1 MLNRKEYKMSG
12 NKQSDSRAPGGISR
26 RDMLRMAAGM
36 GAAGA
41 AALAFPSCATVSKY
55 GGKAAT
61 KGRIKQSVAYWCYAK
76 YWSFEEMCQI
86 AKQLG
91 CKSVELVGPE
101 NFATLKKYGLV
112 CAIAPNGMPDP
123 PFVQGFNNPEYHDMV
138 IAKTR
143 GIIDACAEYKFPS
156 VIAFTGFRE
165 DIGDD
170 VGIKNCVDGFKKIIG
185 YAEKKKVNICL
196 EILNSRVAV
205 EMQGHPGY
213 QGDHTD
219 YCMEIVKQVGS
230 PRMKLLFD
238 IYHVQIMDGDVISR
252 IRQYKDYIGHYHT
265 AGNPGRGE
273 LDDKQE
279 INYRPIMKAIA
290 HTGYTGY
297 VGQEFIPTR
306 DPLKGLRE
314 AVSLCDV

>member
-1 MLNRKEYKMSG
+1 
-12 NKQSDSRAPGGISR
+12 
-26 RDMLRMAAGM
+26 MLRMAAG
-36 GAAGA
+36 ASTAGA
-41 AALAFPSCATVSKY
+41 VSLTLGSCAAASKR
-55 GGKAAT
+55 GERVVT
-61 KGRIKQSVAYWCYAK
+61 KGRINQSIAHWCFGK
-76 YWSFEEMCQI
+76 YWDVEQMCRI
-86 AKQLG
+86 TKQLG
-91 CKSVELVGPE
+91 CKSVIVVDP
-101 NFATLKKYGLV
+101 NDFPTLKKHGLV

-123 PFVQGFNNPEYHDMV
+123 PFVKGFNNPKHHEMV

-143 GIIDACAEYKFPS
+143 ESIDACAEYKFPN

-165 DIGDD
+165 DIPDD
-170 VGIKNCVDGFKKIIG
+170 VGAKNCVTSLKKIIG
-185 YAEKKKVNICL
+185 YAERKKVNLCL

-219 YCMEIVKQVGS
+219 YCMEIVKKVGS

-238 IYHVQIMDGDVISR
+238 IYHVQIMDGDIISR

-265 AGNPGRGE
+265 AGNPGRRE

-279 INYRPIMKAIA
+279 INYKPIIEEIA
-290 HTGYTGY
+290 KTGYTGY

-306 DPLKGLRE
+306 DPLEALTE
-314 AVSLCDV
+314 AVALCDV